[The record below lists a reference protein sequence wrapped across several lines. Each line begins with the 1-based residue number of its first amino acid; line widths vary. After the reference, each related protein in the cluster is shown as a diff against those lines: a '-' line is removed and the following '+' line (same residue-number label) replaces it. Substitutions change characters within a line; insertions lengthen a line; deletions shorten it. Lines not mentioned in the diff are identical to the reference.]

1 MFCHNAYAIFIFLLT
16 FMDVRHGRKR
26 VDHRG
31 MRKRIAGDFSISEEK
46 INVYNSP
53 ATKKAVVLSG
63 GELYDFS
70 KSERTIP
77 KRMKFRRKM

>member
-1 MFCHNAYAIFIFLLT
+1 
-16 FMDVRHGRKR
+16 MDGQHRRKS

-31 MRKRIAGDFSISEEK
+31 MRKRIGGDFSISEEK

-63 GELYDFS
+63 GEFYNFS
-70 KSERTIP
+70 KSERTLP
-77 KRMKFRRKM
+77 KRMKFRRKMWASMI